1 MAQLIG
7 RASNHDDNDH
17 NDQDTDNDDAGNEIL
32 TLKVFP
38 KLLHSEFG
46 VYERW

>member
-1 MAQLIG
+1 MTMTFLITI
-7 RASNHDDNDH
+7 SDH
-17 NDQDTDNDDAGNEIL
+17 NDQDTDNDDAENEIL